1 MSDVPSTPHVLRKGA
16 NVALADLG
24 AGLGALTVFLDS
36 RGKDGELIDVDVSV
50 LLLGRDGL
58 VRSSGDL
65 VFYNQPM
72 GAAGAVHL
80 RDKIRP
86 EADMPVEEAW
96 SSDVVTL
103 ELDDVPEDIERI
115 VFSASLDPSLGLT
128 FGDAAAIRL
137 RIQRTADAADLIVY
151 DIDDAESEMALLFGE
166 LYRREAQWKIRAV
179 GQGYADGLSA
189 LVTAYGVEVEA
200 EDEAQGLDAAGAS
213 APSEVQE
220 PTEPTAASVAA
231 GPDDA
236 KDRAGRLH
244 ARDGALWGDE
254 TGATSTHEAAEDS
267 AARVAE
273 ALLRDG
279 ESSEKFK
286 PEPQSRVKRG
296 VSVRRPTRAP
306 RFPADWEASIPAV
319 EGNDW
324 QPARLFP
331 VAGIGNGE
339 EQERRA
345 TSALLATMRMVR
357 EFGAAL
363 VAKCGGPRGAI
374 ATYIEV
380 PFGQDEEAYRPDGVI
395 EVTRG
400 QRTWTALVEVKTA
413 SGRLD
418 AEQID
423 HYVDIARARS
433 FDAVI
438 TISNELLGGDAD
450 HPVGVDR
457 RKLRRLS
464 LHHLSWDQIRAEAL
478 LTARHRGVADRSQ
491 AEVLEEFIRYI
502 NHARSGMT
510 GLGDMGPSWV
520 KVRDGVKAR
529 TARPS
534 DKATGEV
541 SARFDELIQH
551 VGHYM
556 TGILGANVRA
566 LPPREAPD
574 HASRRH
580 QLADSGLLFGRLRV
594 PGAVDCIVLSA
605 DLRTDK
611 VTAAITIPAPRGET
625 RPLTRVTWLLRQ
637 LPEHA
642 RDSIRIEAQP
652 AGARAVSTAALLAK
666 ARQDPTCLLPPD
678 QREIRS
684 FTIYMVDSL
693 GAKRASGTGTLI
705 GSVKGLTTGFYA
717 DVVQH
722 LRLWSDKRS
731 VD

>member
-1 MSDVPSTPHVLRKGA
+1 MSGVTSIPHVLRKGA
-16 NVALADLG
+16 NVALTDLG
-24 AGLGALTVFLDS
+24 AGLGGLTVFLDS
-36 RGKDGELIDVDVSV
+36 RGMDGKLIDVDVSV
-50 LLLGRDGL
+50 LLLGPDGL
-58 VRSSGDL
+58 VRSSGDF
-65 VFYNQPM
+65 VFYNQPV

-80 RDKIRP
+80 RDKLQP
-86 EADMPVEEAW
+86 ETDGPAEDAW

-103 ELDDVPEDIERI
+103 ELDDVPEAIERI

-137 RIQRTADAADLIVY
+137 RIQRTADAVDLLVY
-151 DIDDAESEMALLFGE
+151 DIDDAASEMALLFGE
-166 LYRREAQWKIRAV
+166 LYRRDAEWRIRAV

-189 LVTAYGVEVEA
+189 LVTAYGVEVDDDDA
-200 EDEAQGLDAAGAS
+200 EVPDNGV
-213 APSEVQE
+213 APTPRATPELTE
-220 PTEPTAASVAA
+220 PTEASVPAERN
-231 GPDDA
+231 DA
-236 KDRAGRLH
+236 EDLNGH
-244 ARDGALWGDE
+244 PQVHGGARWGDD
-254 TGATSTHEAAEDS
+254 TGATPAQEPDENI
-267 AARVAE
+267 ARRVSH
-273 ALLRDG
+273 ALPRDG
-279 ESSEKFK
+279 ESAQELA
-286 PEPQSRVKRG
+286 PAPQRSTKRG
-296 VSVRRPTRAP
+296 VSVRRPARAP
-306 RFPADWEASIPAV
+306 RLPADWEASVPAAD
-319 EGNDW
+319 GNDW

-345 TSALLATMRMVR
+345 TSALLATMRIVR

-363 VAKCGGPRGAI
+363 VARCGGPRGAI
-374 ATYIEV
+374 ATFIEV
-380 PFGQDEEAYRPDGVI
+380 PFGQDEGAYRPDGVI

-400 QRTWTALVEVKTA
+400 QQSWTALVEVKTA
-413 SGRLD
+413 SGRLNS
-418 AEQID
+418 EQID
-423 HYVDIARARS
+423 HYVDIARARR

-450 HPVGVDR
+450 HPVSIDR
-457 RKLRRLS
+457 RKLQRVS

-510 GLGDMGPSWV
+510 GMGDMGPNWV

-529 TARPS
+529 TARPG

-541 SARFDELIQH
+541 SAHFDELIQH
-551 VGHYM
+551 VGYYL
-556 TGILGANVRA
+556 TGILGVEVRA

-574 HASRRH
+574 HASRRQ

-611 VTAAITIPAPRGET
+611 VSAAITIPAPRGET
-625 RPLTRVTWLLRQ
+625 RPLTRATWLLRQ

-642 RDSIRIEAQP
+642 RGSIRIEAQP
-652 AGARAVSTAALLAK
+652 AGTRATTTAALLAK
-666 ARQDPTCLLPPD
+666 AREDPACLLPPD
-678 QREIRS
+678 QRDIRS

-705 GSVKGLTTGFYA
+705 GSVKGLTTRFYA
-717 DVVQH
+717 DVVQY
-722 LRLWSDKRS
+722 LRPWIDKRS
-731 VD
+731 TD

>member
-16 NVALADLG
+16 NVALTDLG

-36 RGKDGELIDVDVSV
+36 RGNDGELIDVDVSV
-50 LLLGRDGL
+50 LLGRDGL

-65 VFYNQPM
+65 VFYNQPV

-80 RDKIRP
+80 RDKIRA
-86 EADMPVEEAW
+86 ETDTPVEEAW

-137 RIQRTADAADLIVY
+137 RVQRTADAADLIVY

-166 LYRREAQWKIRAV
+166 FYRREAQWKIRAV

-200 EDEAQGLDAAGAS
+200 DDEAQGADNDVAS
-213 APSEVQE
+213 AQEDVQE
-220 PTEPTAASVAA
+220 PTEPPGASVAEPYVAEDVA
-231 GPDDA
+231 GPPQ
-236 KDRAGRLH
+236 
-244 ARDGALWGDE
+244 ARDGALGDE
-254 TGATSTHEAAEDS
+254 TVAVPTDVAAEGTAS
-267 AARVAE
+267 GVSH
-273 ALLRDG
+273 ALPRDG
-279 ESSEKFK
+279 ESGQQFV
-286 PEPQSRVKRG
+286 PEAQSRAKRG

-319 EGNDW
+319 DGNDW

-363 VAKCGGPRGAI
+363 VAKCGGPRGTI

-418 AEQID
+418 SEQID

-457 RKLRRLS
+457 RKLRRVS
-464 LHHLSWDQIRAEAL
+464 LHHLSWDQIRAEAI

-510 GLGDMGPSWV
+510 GLGDMGPNWV
-520 KVRDGVKAR
+520 KVRDGR
-529 TARPS
+529 QSQDRSP
-534 DKATGEV
+534 
-541 SARFDELIQH
+541 RRQ
-551 VGHYM
+551 GH
-556 TGILGANVRA
+556 R
-566 LPPREAPD
+566 
-574 HASRRH
+574 
-580 QLADSGLLFGRLRV
+580 
-594 PGAVDCIVLSA
+594 
-605 DLRTDK
+605 
-611 VTAAITIPAPRGET
+611 
-625 RPLTRVTWLLRQ
+625 
-637 LPEHA
+637 
-642 RDSIRIEAQP
+642 
-652 AGARAVSTAALLAK
+652 
-666 ARQDPTCLLPPD
+666 
-678 QREIRS
+678 
-684 FTIYMVDSL
+684 
-693 GAKRASGTGTLI
+693 
-705 GSVKGLTTGFYA
+705 
-717 DVVQH
+717 
-722 LRLWSDKRS
+722 
-731 VD
+731 

>member
-1 MSDVPSTPHVLRKGA
+1 
-16 NVALADLG
+16 
-24 AGLGALTVFLDS
+24 
-36 RGKDGELIDVDVSV
+36 
-50 LLLGRDGL
+50 
-58 VRSSGDL
+58 
-65 VFYNQPM
+65 
-72 GAAGAVHL
+72 
-80 RDKIRP
+80 
-86 EADMPVEEAW
+86 
-96 SSDVVTL
+96 
-103 ELDDVPEDIERI
+103 
-115 VFSASLDPSLGLT
+115 
-128 FGDAAAIRL
+128 
-137 RIQRTADAADLIVY
+137 
-151 DIDDAESEMALLFGE
+151 MALLFGE

-179 GQGYADGLSA
+179 GQGYADGLSG
-189 LVTAYGVEVEA
+189 LVTAYGVEVGA
-200 EDEAQGLDAAGAS
+200 EDDAHGLDADGAS
-213 APSEVQE
+213 APSDVQE
-220 PTEPTAASVAA
+220 PTEPTATSVAA
-231 GPDDA
+231 GPDDGE
-236 KDRAGRLH
+236 DGAGRLH
-244 ARDGALWGDE
+244 ARDGAPWDDE
-254 TGATSTHEAAEDS
+254 TGATSTHEAGEDT
-267 AARVAE
+267 ADRVAE
-273 ALLRDG
+273 ELLRGG
-279 ESSEKFK
+279 ESSEEFT

-319 EGNDW
+319 DGNDW

-363 VAKCGGPRGAI
+363 VAKCGGPRGTI

-438 TISNELLGGDAD
+438 TISNELLGGDAE

-457 RKLRRLS
+457 RKLRRLT

-510 GLGDMGPSWV
+510 GLGDMGPNWV

-566 LPPREAPD
+566 CRPEKHLTTRAVANNWPTRASSSDASASPEQWTASCSAPTC
-574 HASRRH
+574 APTRSP
-580 QLADSGLLFGRLRV
+580 QPSPSLLRV
-594 PGAVDCIVLSA
+594 
-605 DLRTDK
+605 
-611 VTAAITIPAPRGET
+611 
-625 RPLTRVTWLLRQ
+625 
-637 LPEHA
+637 A
-642 RDSIRIEAQP
+642 RHVR
-652 AGARAVSTAALLAK
+652 
-666 ARQDPTCLLPPD
+666 
-678 QREIRS
+678 
-684 FTIYMVDSL
+684 SL
-693 GAKRASGTGTLI
+693 GSPGCCGSCRSMRGTPSGSRPNRRAHTRSPPQRYSPKLARTPPACCRQTNVRSEASPSTWSNL
-705 GSVKGLTTGFYA
+705 SVP
-717 DVVQH
+717 
-722 LRLWSDKRS
+722 S
-731 VD
+731 VPQGREP